1 MKEICNGKI
10 NSSGFC
16 EKCYEVSQ
24 TTSGYCSRLV
34 DVAPHP
40 EPPKDRQSK
49 EEILARKRF
58 LIRDGIEW
66 VSFSGAKDAMQE
78 YAEQYH
84 KEQLAS
90 QSQSLPSVLP
100 SEEEINRKIFLLCSE
115 MKVWD
120 GKTLH
125 TKTTVELLNEFAVW
139 FKSQLK
145 PGYPKEFVRW
155 LSIKI
160 KSMDIKLG
168 LPVMYRYNNDTYTL
182 DELFTY
188 WQTEVNG
195 R

>member
-84 KEQLAS
+84 KDQMR
-90 QSQSLPSVLP
+90 
-100 SEEEINRKIFLLCSE
+100 EELIKFFAWQN
-115 MKVWD
+115 
-120 GKTLH
+120 TL
-125 TKTTVELLNEFAVW
+125 TIDETERVIDNY
-139 FKSQLK
+139 LK
-145 PGYPKEFVRW
+145 DK
-155 LSIKI
+155 
-160 KSMDIKLG
+160 
-168 LPVMYRYNNDTYTL
+168 
-182 DELFTY
+182 
-188 WQTEVNG
+188 
-195 R
+195 